1 MTNDDSY
8 TIANMLN
15 SINYTRNS
23 LVSDN
28 KSRNEKIKIW
38 GSQNSD

>member
-23 LVSDN
+23 IVSDN
-28 KSRNEKIKIW
+28 QSRNANIKIW